1 MGWDFTPYFL
11 LILLILL
18 TPFGGVVWV
27 KGLSLSMLVHR
38 VWHGVAKS
46 YDTFFPQAFLS
57 PLLFSSKAPL
67 DIHAASNML
76 GWRYSTLFL
85 HQMFL
90 LDSYT
95 HNPFFQSSSVECLH
109 SCARLSLLFLLD
121 SLKHVF
127 LSTILPWSLASYSC
141 LFLMLTLLVFDG
153 CYLVHATSRWPVRH
167 LCLKLHTL
175 RYLCFAPLCIR
186 ASHSFFCLC

>member
-1 MGWDFTPYFL
+1 MGWDFTPYFLELNRFLEYLRYSHNSDWL

-27 KGLSLSMLVHR
+27 KGLYRSMLVHR

-46 YDTFFPQAFLS
+46 YDTFL
-57 PLLFSSKAPL
+57 
-67 DIHAASNML
+67 
-76 GWRYSTLFL
+76 
-85 HQMFL
+85 
-90 LDSYT
+90 
-95 HNPFFQSSSVECLH
+95 SSSFPPP
-109 SCARLSLLFLLD
+109 LLFLLD

-127 LSTILPWSLASYSC
+127 LSTILPWSLASYCC

-153 CYLVHATSRWPVRH
+153 CCLVHATSEWPVRH

-175 RYLCFAPLCIR
+175 RYLCFAPLCIG